1 MPSGKNLAANVAF
14 EQFNKQLKPVG
25 RQPAAKMVK
34 ALQSFIHPLIGKAQ
48 ELAKGRLMD
57 VQQQAQAVMQ
67 QSLNAQIERLQA
79 LQKLNPSVRTEEI
92 VHLQQQQQAVTEYWL
107 AMQADVAIRQPQ

>member
-1 MPSGKNLAANVAF
+1 VGF

-48 ELAKGRLMD
+48 ELATARLVE
-57 VQQQAQAVMQ
+57 VQQQAQELMQ
-67 QSLNAQIERLQA
+67 QKLNAQIERLQA
-79 LQKLNPSVRTEEI
+79 LQKLNPSVRPEEI
-92 VHLQQQQQAVTEYWL
+92 AYLQQQQQELTDYISKARLKFDALRVVVVSH
-107 AMQADVAIRQPQ
+107 D

>member
-1 MPSGKNLAANVAF
+1 M
-14 EQFNKQLKPVG
+14 E
-25 RQPAAKMVK
+25 
-34 ALQSFIHPLIGKAQ
+34 
-48 ELAKGRLMD
+48 

-92 VHLQQQQQAVTEYWL
+92 VHLQQQQQAL
-107 AMQADVAIRQPQ
+107 ADYISKARLKFDALRVVVVSHD